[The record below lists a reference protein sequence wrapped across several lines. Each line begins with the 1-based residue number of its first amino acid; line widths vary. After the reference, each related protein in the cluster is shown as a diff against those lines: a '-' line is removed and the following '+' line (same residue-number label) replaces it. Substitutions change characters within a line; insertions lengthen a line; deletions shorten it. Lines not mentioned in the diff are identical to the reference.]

1 MEKIRMLEAQIE
13 RMKDDFEQERKGF
26 ITLLRIKE
34 EEIDR
39 LKSLLRGQ
47 K

>member
-34 EEIDR
+34 EEIER
-39 LKSLLRGQ
+39 LKGMIKRD